1 MFAGSGKKNQL
12 WLCTTDLACSDMC
25 DISLSMTSGN
35 NETCQS
41 KLFVE
46 LHADHQVGDVVK
58 LVGLD
63 MLPHVGEPP
72 ELFPEHSQPSS
83 LLLNI

>member
-1 MFAGSGKKNQL
+1 
-12 WLCTTDLACSDMC
+12 
-25 DISLSMTSGN
+25 MTSGN
-35 NETCQS
+35 ATCQS